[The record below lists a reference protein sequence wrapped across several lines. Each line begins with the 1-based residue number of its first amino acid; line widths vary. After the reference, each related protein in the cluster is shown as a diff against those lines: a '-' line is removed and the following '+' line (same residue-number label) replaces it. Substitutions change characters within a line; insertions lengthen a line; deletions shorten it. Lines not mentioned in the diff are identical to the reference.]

1 MNIKE
6 FIEEKGIKSLYHFT
20 KSENLYNILKYG
32 LLSRA
37 TLDNNEID
45 YDYNDEKRL
54 ENKLNAICTSISFP
68 NYKMFYKYRQ
78 EEPNS
83 EWCVIELDPSILYE
97 KNCLFCISNAASKS
111 ETNRN
116 DLCKTGLN
124 GLKLLFD
131 ADGRSVDLASKFT
144 TNPQA
149 EVLVLGNIEQKYI
162 KRIVFDTNKPVFKHG
177 NYPKFRFE
185 YDTDKHLF
193 YPRADYAN
201 WQLNYL

>member
-6 FIEEKGIKSLYHFT
+6 FIDEKGIKSLYHFT

-32 LLSRA
+32 LLSRM

-78 EEPNS
+78 EESNS
-83 EWCVIELDPSILYE
+83 DWCVIELDPSILYE
-97 KNCLFCISNAASKS
+97 KNCLFCISNAARKS

-116 DLCKTGLN
+116 DICKTGLN

-131 ADGRSVDLASKFT
+131 AEGRSADLSSKFT
-144 TNPQA
+144 TDPQA
-149 EVLVLGNIEQKYI
+149 EVLVLGNIEQSYI
-162 KRIVFDTNKPVFKHG
+162 KRIVFDTNKPVFKHK
-177 NYPKFRFE
+177 NYPNFRFN
-185 YDTDKHLF
+185 YDKGNHLF
-193 YPRADYAN
+193 RYRSDYSN
-201 WQLNYL
+201 W